1 MKKFYENNEEIKERK
16 ILNSNED
23 IEKKLQIAV
32 SKCNQVLESAYV
44 ENAPSVLCSYLYEL
58 ANTFNTFYQKVK
70 ILQGDKER
78 LNSNIALLTLIKNIF
93 ETGVNLLGFSVPDK
107 M

>member
-1 MKKFYENNEEIKERK
+1 MK
-16 ILNSNED
+16 ILTPNED

-32 SKCNQVLESAYV
+32 SKCNQVLESAYT
-44 ENAPSVLCSYLYEL
+44 ENAPSILCAYLYEL
-58 ANTFNTFYQKVK
+58 ANIFNTFYQKVK
-70 ILQGDKER
+70 ILQGDNER

-93 ETGVNLLGFSVPDK
+93 ETNVKLLGFSVPEK